1 MATKGALY
9 EFKNYEER
17 VAAKDA
23 IGIVMFVSESIGIDP
38 DVDINGTVVKVLLQD
53 DLLAIA
59 RAYGRQ
65 NPVDIS
71 IRDRISFYDSD
82 LIIEVSKEGEE
93 TYYIAI
99 EVSITCGDRDTS
111 RAIRHAGILTKFTG
125 KQAWPLVTGVR
136 FDERIQPFIDEGKVF
151 WYPTADSDLVPID
164 DVYIKK
170 GERHANHRTTL

>member
-1 MATKGALY
+1 MATKGTLY

-38 DVDINGTVVKVLLQD
+38 DVDINGTTVKVLLKD

-59 RAYGRQ
+59 HAYGRQ
-65 NPVDIS
+65 NLVAIS

-99 EVSITCGDRDTS
+99 EVSNTCGDRDMR
-111 RAIRHAGILTKFTG
+111 RAMLHAGLLTKFTG

-136 FDERIQPFIDEGKVF
+136 FD
-151 WYPTADSDLVPID
+151 DLVPID
-164 DVYIKK
+164 DV
-170 GERHANHRTTL
+170 